1 MTKMR
6 TTTNS
11 VTASTFLFLLLF
23 LALGCDDAPDAHSD
37 ATMEHSGMHH
47 GEEGTM
53 AETDGASH
61 HHARTEISSDNAP
74 AAIGPYAQAVKS
86 GGLLFLS
93 GQIGL
98 DPSTGVLISGGI
110 EPETRQT
117 LANIQAILNEANY
130 DWADVVQVQVYLAD
144 LNDYAVM
151 NEIYAETFGAVRPA
165 RAAMEVARLPR
176 DARIEIMVTA
186 RQ

>member
-1 MTKMR
+1 MTTMR
-6 TTTNS
+6 TTTNNGM
-11 VTASTFLFLLLF
+11 ASRLLFLLFF
-23 LALGCDDAPDAHSD
+23 LVVGCNDAPKAHDESPAD
-37 ATMEHSGMHH
+37 HTGMHH
-47 GEEGTM
+47 SGEGTM
-53 AETDGASH
+53 AETGGASH
-61 HHARTEISSDNAP
+61 HHARTEIASDKAP
-74 AAIGPYAQAVKS
+74 AAIGPYAQAVQS

-98 DPSTGVLISGGI
+98 DPNTGVLVSGGI
-110 EPETRQT
+110 EAETRQT
-117 LANIQAILNEANY
+117 LANIQAILNEADY
-130 DWADVVQVQVYLAD
+130 DWADVVQVQVYLSD

-151 NEIYAETFGAVRPA
+151 NEIYAETFGTVRPA

>member
-1 MTKMR
+1 MTTMR
-6 TTTNS
+6 TSTNS

-23 LALGCDDAPDAHSD
+23 LALGCNDAPDVHSG
-37 ATMEHSGMHH
+37 ATMEHSSMHH

-74 AAIGPYAQAVKS
+74 AAIGPYAQAVQS

-98 DPSTGVLISGGI
+98 DPSTGVLVSGGI

-117 LANIQAILNEANY
+117 LANIQAILNEADY